1 MIVDCDSCEV
11 RGRSCGDCAI
21 GVLQG
26 MPGMTAEV
34 PSAASTAGP
43 PGPADA
49 DGALPV
55 GGEDLPSGAP
65 RVQLDAAERQA
76 LAVLADQGLLPR
88 LRLVPT
94 RTRTVTDIGGTAA
107 DRRNAV

>member
-11 RGRSCGDCAI
+11 RGSSCGDCAI
-21 GVLQG
+21 GVLLG
-26 MPGMTAEV
+26 MPEV
-34 PSAASTAGP
+34 P
-43 PGPADA
+43 
-49 DGALPV
+49 GALTGGAADPAGGGEVVAV

-94 RTRTVTDIGGTAA
+94 RTHTVTDIGGPAA

>member
-21 GVLQG
+21 GVLLG
-26 MPGMTAEV
+26 MPAV
-34 PSAASTAGP
+34 PSAAP
-43 PGPADA
+43 LDRPADTLEV
-49 DGALPV
+49 DGWVAV
-55 GGEDLPSGAP
+55 GGEHVPSGAP

-88 LRLVPT
+88 LRLVPACT
-94 RTRTVTDIGGTAA
+94 RSVTDIGGGET

>member
-21 GVLQG
+21 GVLLG
-26 MPGMTAEV
+26 MPEV
-34 PSAASTAGP
+34 PAAGP
-43 PGPADA
+43 VAA
-49 DGALPV
+49 DGVAAA
-55 GGEDLPSGAP
+55 GDRDLPSGAP

-88 LRLVPT
+88 LRVVPT
-94 RTRTVTDIGGTAA
+94 CIGTVTDIGDPAP